1 MKTLH
6 TSDKAG
12 VLPIDA
18 DKNWDYKDAVS
29 GNGENVA
36 AEGVMTNEDKNS
48 SRVIIFGSYVMFSD
62 TIMKYN
68 SFNNSA
74 YFMNVINTIADKE
87 DVGITIESKS
97 IDNTELGITDVATQN
112 TMLVVFVIIIPI
124 AILVAGFVFWLR
136 RRNR

>member
-1 MKTLH
+1 MFETDESTLVSASSPYAFTVSYGDYYKDNLKNSKIPVVVSESH
-6 TSDKAG
+6 AVNITDENTAHALLKTSDKAG

-18 DKNWDYKDAVS
+18 DKNWDYK
-29 GNGENVA
+29 
-36 AEGVMTNEDKNS
+36 
-48 SRVIIFGSYVMFSD
+48 
-62 TIMKYN
+62 
-68 SFNNSA
+68 
-74 YFMNVINTIADKE
+74 
-87 DVGITIESKS
+87 SKS

>member
-1 MKTLH
+1 MSRGLGDVYKRQ
-6 TSDKAG
+6 
-12 VLPIDA
+12 
-18 DKNWDYKDAVS
+18 DYKDAVS

-112 TMLVVFVIIIPI
+112 IMLVVFVIIIPI